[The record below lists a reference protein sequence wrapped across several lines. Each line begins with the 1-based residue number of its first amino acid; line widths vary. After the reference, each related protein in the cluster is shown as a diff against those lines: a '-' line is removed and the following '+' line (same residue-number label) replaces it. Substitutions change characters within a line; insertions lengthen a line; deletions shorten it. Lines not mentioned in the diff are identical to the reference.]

1 MFGDHQTCGVF
12 PVHAPKVKRPESLV
26 VQDASCIVRH
36 TPGQPQRSHYMCFD
50 ENYFKLLENMQWNRD
65 NGVEQL
71 IPIIVGVE

>member
-1 MFGDHQTCGVF
+1 
-12 PVHAPKVKRPESLV
+12 
-26 VQDASCIVRH
+26 
-36 TPGQPQRSHYMCFD
+36 MCFD